1 MRIEQATQPAH
12 QGIVDAIL
20 DKLEQG
26 VVPWRKPW
34 TTVWLRNIEGWR
46 YRGINVLTL
55 TLAGHSSPYWIAAA
69 QAQKAA
75 DLILGGLEGLENE
88 ETQAQ

>member
-12 QGIVDAIL
+12 RRIVDAIL

-34 TTVWLRNIEGWR
+34 TTIWPRNIEGWR

-55 TLAGHSSPYWIAAA
+55 TLTGHSSPYWLTFN
-69 QAQKAA
+69 QAK
-75 DLILGGLEGLENE
+75 E
-88 ETQAQ
+88 